1 MSVLHIAVIIIGFLL
16 LSRIIRGWL
25 PVKGLTFITEQQFF
39 DRIKSA
45 DVQILD
51 IRDPNNYEQEHHPNT
66 INIYLG
72 RLPYLYKKELDQ
84 DSEIVIISSSKST
97 IRKAARIL
105 KKAGYN
111 HLSGVLWI
119 GINDSKSKEG
129 QTKANISIVS

>member
-1 MSVLHIAVIIIGFLL
+1 MLHIAVIIIGFLL